1 MTYIHPDDPVVQAF
15 AKQLSRSGIELRTV
29 CGELLAWFDHHV
41 IYSRMNA
48 PFFPLQ
54 RSDLDVLSMKSGTC
68 GDYASL
74 IVSVLTVMG
83 FEAGYAYVRR
93 DCYGDAQDHFCAA
106 VLDGDAHILVD
117 ATQPYRKW
125 HGFDCPHREYDL
137 LSPAAFEARIK
148 AEEQYW
154 SDYAQRLN
162 HPMLAGFL
170 YAPWLHMERVE
181 ETDDILEQIFF
192 LISCSDPSAP
202 TLYAY
207 YHQDR
212 RDSRKLPVLAE
223 IDKNGIRFLFSVRES
238 DDLWDMDQWSA
249 PYEEAQIPANFSSK
263 ALDTLKGNIPVFMK
277 QAEDIFRQAGVG
289 SLYEFARHGA

>member
-1 MTYIHPDDPVVQAF
+1 MTYIHPDDPVIQAF
-15 AKQLSRSGIELRTV
+15 AKQLSQSGNELRTV

-41 IYSRMNA
+41 IYSRRNA

-74 IVSVLTVMG
+74 IVSVLTAMG

-162 HPMLAGFL
+162 HPVLAGFL

-192 LISCSDPSAP
+192 LISCSDPSAQRSMRITIRTAGTAGSCRLWLKSTETAFVFCSLCVNRMTYGIWP
-202 TLYAY
+202 NGV
-207 YHQDR
+207 HRMRKR
-212 RDSRKLPVLAE
+212 RSPPILLQKRW
-223 IDKNGIRFLFSVRES
+223 IR
-238 DDLWDMDQWSA
+238 
-249 PYEEAQIPANFSSK
+249 
-263 ALDTLKGNIPVFMK
+263 
-277 QAEDIFRQAGVG
+277 
-289 SLYEFARHGA
+289 

>member
-1 MTYIHPDDPVVQAF
+1 MAYIHPDDPLIQYF
-15 AKQLSRSGIELRTV
+15 AKQLCRNGDDLRTV

-41 IYSRMNA
+41 IYSRMDA

-54 RSDLDVLSMKSGTC
+54 RTDLDILNMKAGTC
-68 GDYASL
+68 GDFSSL
-74 IVSVLTVMG
+74 IVSVLTALG
-83 FEAGYAYVRR
+83 CDAGYAYVRR

-106 VLDGDAHILVD
+106 VMDGDACILVD

-125 HGFDCPHREYDL
+125 RGFDCPHREYDL

-148 AEEQYW
+148 VEEQYW
-154 SDYAQRLN
+154 FDYAQRLN
-162 HPMLAGFL
+162 RPMLAGFL

-181 ETDDILEQIFF
+181 ETDDTLEQIFF
-192 LISCSDPSAP
+192 LISCTDPSAP

-212 RDSRKLPVLAE
+212 RDNRKLPVMAE
-223 IDKNGIRFLFSVRES
+223 IDRNGIRFRFSVREPDS
-238 DDLWDMDQWSA
+238 LWDMAQWSA
-249 PYEEAQIPANFSSK
+249 PYEEAQIPAKFTSK
-263 ALDTLKGNIPVFMK
+263 ALDTLKANISVFMN

-289 SLYEFARHGA
+289 SLYGFARHGA